1 MAVERRMISVMA
13 VLAIAASG
21 ACGGTN
27 DADDREQA
35 STAGDTKSAMM
46 NDDVLKAM
54 AEPKEPGRIVYDA
67 PIDLSYASAQL
78 RRPDLVKPDTSKGA
92 TSGPAAP
99 KDTTKGEEAA
109 KPGTGGSRKDTTRQR
124 PR

>member
-1 MAVERRMISVMA
+1 MVVDRRMLLVIA

-27 DADDREQA
+27 DADHSEQA
-35 STAGDTKSAMM
+35 ATAGDTKIAVM

-54 AEPKEPGRIVYDA
+54 AEPREPGRIIYDA
-67 PIDLSYASAQL
+67 PTDLSYASAQL
-78 RRPDLVKPDTSKGA
+78 RRPDLVKPDTSKVSAAGR
-92 TSGPAAP
+92 AAP
-99 KDTTKGEEAA
+99 KDTTKGEDAA

-124 PR
+124 P